1 MFTIENYNKKSTF
14 SSFLPG
20 VSGLHGIPLWCYYV
34 NRGQGVV
41 SFGVQDK
48 NHAIMEF
55 YPAHQAYQNVSRT
68 GFRTFIKKDNVV
80 TEAFTDPNI
89 SHNMI
94 IDMNKLQIEED
105 GPDLKIAVTYFT
117 LPNEKIGALVRKL
130 TIINKS
136 QQETELQILDGFP
149 SCIPY
154 GVGIESMKMMGQTVK
169 AWMQVEDLEKKV
181 PYFKVRAS
189 MNDSATVTEVI
200 KGNFSFGCLE
210 NGNKL
215 MPIVD
220 PDIIFGYD
228 TSLSHAIEFENHDLE
243 KLLKSEQIIQNQ
255 LPCSF
260 YGTTTKLAPDQSIT
274 MYQVIGQALSKNR
287 LNSFLAQTL
296 DKEYFKTKE
305 HDATNLTSKMT
316 DPVLTQT
323 ANSDFDNYI
332 KYTYMDNILRGGTP
346 IILGNS
352 KVFYAYS
359 RKHGDIE
366 RDYNFFSLLPEYYSQ
381 GNGNFRDV
389 NQNRRLDNFFSSFLG
404 TENIHLFYDAIQLD
418 GYNPLSIEQVTYSL
432 KKTKSDYIALKYN
445 LDRAFT
451 YKLLK
456 PFSPGKILMEL
467 EDLGLP
473 ISEAETILND
483 IIDNATSN
491 LNTKFGEGYWTDHWT
506 YNLDLLETY
515 LEIYPEQEEQLLFGE
530 KFHYANV
537 QAKVNP
543 RIKRY
548 EQTSKGV
555 RQYNAIEHCPV
566 SSDKLAKD
574 AKGEIIS
581 TTLIEKLILLCTL
594 KYATLDPFAM
604 GIEMEGGKPGW
615 YDALNGLPGIFGSSM
630 AETYELARNISYTI
644 KRLQVNP
651 DKDITLFTEL
661 NDLITQLIAI
671 TKNNITTLFIP
682 KEVYKFWDEIN
693 VAKESYRD
701 KVYNNISGDKAL
713 RRSIDL
719 IAILQVWLQVIH
731 KAIEK
736 SKIFDNSTIC
746 STYFS
751 YKVSSSKKTAEGII
765 PQEFQIVPMPLFLEG
780 PVRYLKLSKYRD
792 SSDKLYKKIK
802 SSDLYDKKL
811 NMYKVNAPLKDASY
825 EIGRAKA
832 FTPGW
837 LENESIWMHM
847 EYKYLLEVLKSGMYK
862 NFFNDLQNIAIP
874 FLDPNVYGRS
884 IYENSSFIASSA
896 NPNPNIHGRGF
907 VARLSGSTIEFIHMW
922 KIMMFGKKI
931 FRIINNELIF
941 KLSPSIPKY
950 LLDENK
956 QIVTTLLGNI
966 TVIYHFDN
974 ITDYIPEEYAITSY
988 SLKYTTSE
996 IVLVNENALKG
1007 KLAQDIRNGN
1017 ISTIE
1022 VNISLN

>member
-346 IILGNS
+346 ILLGNS

-966 TVIYHFDN
+966 KVIYHFDN